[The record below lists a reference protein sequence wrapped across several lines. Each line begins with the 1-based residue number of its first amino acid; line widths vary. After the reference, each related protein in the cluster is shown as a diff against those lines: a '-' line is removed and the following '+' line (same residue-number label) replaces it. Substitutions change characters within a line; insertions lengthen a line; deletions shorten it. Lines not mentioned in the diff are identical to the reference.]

1 VSGQTQISFGNPY
14 HKGPCRHG
22 ADSPKNDSKRT
33 VTVPIRPSCDKNCSS
48 VISRNG
54 SCIVARNSF
63 LLFKCEL
70 RTAIKVDFTHAI
82 VVLVVEHSDRIRQS
96 AAIDVMFLEKQIVE
110 LGAVMNDDLNTNLL
124 RRRRICTSGCHSSSQ
139 SFLQNVAQQK
149 TYSTST
155 LPCSFLQGPA
165 KGLSMSEHGHLT
177 EFDDPRRW

>member
-1 VSGQTQISFGNPY
+1 MRQELQFCYLGKWLLNRRPKLLSTFQVRTQDSY
-14 HKGPCRHG
+14 KGRFH
-22 ADSPKNDSKRT
+22 
-33 VTVPIRPSCDKNCSS
+33 
-48 VISRNG
+48 
-54 SCIVARNSF
+54 AR
-63 LLFKCEL
+63 
-70 RTAIKVDFTHAI
+70 
-82 VVLVVEHSDRIRQS
+82 DRIRQS

-110 LGAVMNDDLNTNLL
+110 LGAVMNDDLNTKLL

-155 LPCSFLQGPA
+155 LPCSFLQGLA